1 MSKFLQI
8 SGIVGAVLLVFGLIA
23 YFFTENLFDPYVLV
37 HLRLG
42 AILIV
47 AYLVT
52 QGKNFVASFGRRSTN
67 TASARRSTPSSLV
80 AVLVVLNIFS
90 ARYNQRW
97 DLTESRV
104 FSLSP
109 QTVKLLQGPQPGPG
123 RLRLLREGREP
134 RASDLMKSYAYASK
148 RVKFTAGRSRPPP
161 RAGQAI

>member
-37 HLRLG
+37 HLALG

-52 QGKNFVASFGRRSTN
+52 QGKNFVASFGRRSTKYGV
-67 TASARRSTPSSLV
+67 SAAVYTIV
-80 AVLVVLNIFS
+80 FIAVLVVLNIFS

-104 FSLSP
+104 FSL
-109 QTVKLLQGPQPGPG
+109 
-123 RLRLLREGREP
+123 
-134 RASDLMKSYAYASK
+134 
-148 RVKFTAGRSRPPP
+148 
-161 RAGQAI
+161 